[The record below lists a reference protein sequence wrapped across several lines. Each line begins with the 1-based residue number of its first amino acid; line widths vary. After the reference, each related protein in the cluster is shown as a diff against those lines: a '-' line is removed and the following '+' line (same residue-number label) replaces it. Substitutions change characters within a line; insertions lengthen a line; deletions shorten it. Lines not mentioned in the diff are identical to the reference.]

1 MNEIKIVIEG
11 MKELTEAIN
20 GLAMALA
27 RRNAEQAPAGTVPQ
41 PCMNLSPQQA
51 PMNQPAA
58 QIPQQPYTNPAPQTV
73 PVTQVPVQPMQP
85 ASVPLSGAAPS
96 QGMVPTTASVQAY
109 TIEQLQVAAAGLTG
123 MGKMPQVMGI
133 LQSFGIQAMTE
144 LPKER
149 YSEFA
154 AALREAGA
162 QI

>member
-11 MKELTEAIN
+11 MKELSEAIN
-20 GLAMALA
+20 RLAMALTG
-27 RRNAEQAPAGTVPQ
+27 RNAEPAHTGAVSQ
-41 PCMNLSPQQA
+41 PCMNPPLQQT
-51 PMNQPAA
+51 PMSQPAA
-58 QIPQQPYTNPAPQTV
+58 QITQQSLVNPVPQTV

-109 TIEQLQVAAAGLTG
+109 SIEQLQVAAAGLTG
-123 MGKMPQVMGI
+123 MGKMSQVMGI

-149 YSEFA
+149 YGEFA